1 MRCWDARI
9 HVSDYLNGTLDSE
22 TAALVET
29 HLEVCP
35 TCPPLYAALVDAS
48 DRLST
53 LRDDDAVVPPDLEAA
68 IHTRLSGTALTPS
81 VVDRPEEID

>member
-9 HVSDYLNGTLDSE
+9 HVSEYLNGTLDTE
-22 TAALVET
+22 TATLVET
-29 HLEVCP
+29 HLEACP

-48 DRLST
+48 DRLPT

-68 IHTRLSGTALTPS
+68 IHARLSGTLPVPS
-81 VVDRPEEID
+81 VVDRPETVG

>member
-9 HVSDYLNGTLDSE
+9 HVSDYLNGTLDSK
-22 TAALVET
+22 TATLVET
-29 HLEVCP
+29 HLGVCP

-53 LRDDDAVVPPDLEAA
+53 LRDDDAVVPPELEAA
-68 IHTRLSGTALTPS
+68 IQARLSGTTPMGS
-81 VVDRPEEID
+81 VVDRPAEID